1 MTTATDEF
9 IQTLSGNLTP
19 EDVARLLESGDGDT
33 TATAAEKG
41 NEPDITT
48 ATGTEGQQAAPV
60 AGEGG
65 EPDPANTVLLAKD
78 GIHTIGYEKLV
89 EAREDGKRWKAQAEA
104 SQLQLQTQA
113 QQLQTLQAE
122 AKARA
127 DAGLA
132 PTVTDNQAAVA
143 QAAIEQGADASLFGD
158 FSEEALAKGIEKLV
172 AAQVAAKVDEH
183 VSKAL
188 KPIQEK
194 QAVDSTEA
202 HYGAIYTAH
211 PDADSIVESKELAD
225 WIDKQPSFVRGAFS
239 SVLEKGT
246 TEQVIE
252 MLDQFKLAN
261 GKTTAATTE
270 TSAESVKAAAKAA
283 LAKANTPIPVSL
295 SDFPSGR
302 AGSGATREEA
312 MADMQGNE
320 LVDAM
325 HDWSPEQIE
334 TYLSRRV

>member
-9 IQTLSGNLTP
+9 IQTLDGNLTP
-19 EDVARLLESGDGDT
+19 DQVARLLESGDGDT

-48 ATGTEGQQAAPV
+48 GKGTEGQQAAPV

-89 EAREDGKRWKAQAEA
+89 EAREGEKHWKAQAEA
-104 SQLQLQTQA
+104 TQL
-113 QQLQTLQAE
+113 QLQTLQAE
-122 AKARA
+122 AKARV
-127 DAGLA
+127 DAGVA
-132 PTVTDNQAAVA
+132 PTATDNQAAVA

-295 SDFPSGR
+295 SDFPGGR